1 MSSSSPQKYNH
12 VVRSLYL
19 LAIITAISLLAMILV
34 LSIPADLGAPYE
46 PLTAT
51 DSYNF
56 DPWEMALG
64 RLHISFPEGGV
75 MVGAFRRG
83 ELTAFVLIGEGTA
96 TFRGEE
102 EERQFSLTQAV
113 IQGHPSEI
121 SILRGQTF
129 IEASVHP
136 EAMQTAARL
145 LQTVA
150 VDEPLLEVFGVR
162 KVFLPRRGVK
172 IVSLFSQEGGRATY
186 LQSRRTAWRQP
197 GETEQVIANPEAPLY
212 PPHDQFLFSLAILSV
227 MVAAVAAG
235 IVFVTP
241 VYEHWTSPEKPKI
254 PLWLPVGVALV
265 HSGLE
270 AYLNYLDLH
279 QLVIVGWRVMVIAAV
294 LWIADTQGNAFEFLG
309 LRVRRLWNAFATGVW
324 AGILLFLCGSI
335 ALPDGIRVVEPL
347 ALVGQLLY
355 VTVSVAIFQELLWRG
370 LVQGAFRQRYDAMTS
385 IGLTTALAA
394 VFSLAPALLTGTV
407 TTAVLIQSFF
417 IVPLSAFV
425 LGFVYERTHNVAAPL
440 ATTATVY
447 LLPLLLYFQ

>member
-1 MSSSSPQKYNH
+1 MSSSNLHKYNH

-75 MVGAFRRG
+75 MVGAFRHG
-83 ELTAFVLIGEGTA
+83 ELTAFVLLGEGTA
-96 TFRGEE
+96 TFQGEAG
-102 EERQFSLTQAV
+102 ERRFALTQAV
-113 IQGHPSEI
+113 IQGHPGEI
-121 SILRGQTF
+121 SVLRGQTF

-172 IVSLFSQEGGRATY
+172 IVALFDHEGGKASY
-186 LQSRRTAWRQP
+186 LQGRRSVWREPGQP
-197 GETEQVIANPEAPLY
+197 EQVMADPEAPLY

-241 VYEHWTSPEKPKI
+241 VYEHWTSLEKPKI
-254 PLWLPVGVALV
+254 PLWLPIGVALV
-265 HSGLE
+265 HSVLE
-270 AYLNYLDLH
+270 AYLKHLDLH

-294 LWIADTQGNAFEFLG
+294 LWVADTQGNSFEFLG
-309 LRVRRLWNAFATGVW
+309 LRLRRVWNAFTTGVW
-324 AGILLFLCGSI
+324 AGLLLFLCGSI
-335 ALPDGIRVVEPL
+335 ALPDGIRVLEPL
-347 ALVGQLLY
+347 SLVGQLLY

-370 LVQGAFRQRYDAMTS
+370 LVQGTFRQRYGAMTS
-385 IGLTTALAA
+385 IGFTTALAA
-394 VFSLAPALLTGTV
+394 VFSLIPSLVADTL

-425 LGFVYERTHNVAAPL
+425 LGFVYERTHNIMAPL
-440 ATTATVY
+440 ATVATVY
-447 LLPLLLYFQ
+447 LLPLVLYFR